1 MLVCIMIHVVFASIY
16 FVDFIYLFIY
26 LPTLRKGNVFTRV
39 CHSVH
44 RGEGVRVD
52 TSPGSHHPAVTPRTD
67 TYPPADGYCRGR
79 YASYWN
85 AFFSTKEFALY
96 VLLRYPLTTNINNKI
111 SFLPNG
117 NFH

>member
-1 MLVCIMIHVVFASIY
+1 MWCLHRFILLVL
-16 FVDFIYLFIY
+16 FIYLFIY
-26 LPTLRKGNVFTRV
+26 LPTLRKGYDFTCI

-44 RGEGVRVD
+44 RGEGVQVD
-52 TSPGSHHPAVTPRTD
+52 TAPGQTHTPPLAVTTQTD
-67 TYPPADGYCRGR
+67 TYLPADGYCRGR

-85 AFFSTKEFALY
+85 AFFSKKEFTLY
-96 VLLRYPLTTNINNKI
+96 VLLRYPLKTNINNKM